1 MSFNSERF
9 EADLA
14 RLASQ
19 FPGLHLPGDC
29 VACVRQMVAVV
40 RMIAEGDE
48 PVHSANDLSVADGGA
63 SPSSADSVAGGLTAE
78 NQRSFLFVERLFQV
92 LSQLTEPARADSCRD
107 EATAS
112 TSSQSRR

>member
-1 MSFNSERF
+1 MSFSSERF
-9 EADLA
+9 DADLA

-40 RMIAEGDE
+40 RMITEGDE
-48 PVHSANDLSVADGGA
+48 PVHSANDMSVADAVA
-63 SPSSADSVAGGLTAE
+63 SPRSADSVAGGLTVE
-78 NQRSFLFVERLFQV
+78 NQRSFLFVERLLQL
-92 LSQLTEPARADSCRD
+92 LSQLTEPGRADSRRD

-112 TSSQSRR
+112 PSSQSQR